1 MKNVQLELPVAFQ
14 RDVSRAI
21 GILKESG
28 CTAIFLYGSLGEGK
42 IREKSDIDI
51 AIQGC
56 PKGKFYSLLGKL
68 LLALDH
74 SVDLVNLDSPDPFAR
89 YLENEGR
96 LLQVG

>member
-1 MKNVQLELPVAFQ
+1 VNHAQKELPTAFGK
-14 RDVSRAI
+14 DISRAI
-21 GILKESG
+21 KILKESG

-42 IREKSDIDI
+42 IREESDIDI
-51 AIQGC
+51 AIRGC

>member
-1 MKNVQLELPVAFQ
+1 VKKGQIELPEAFEEDIRQ
-14 RDVSRAI
+14 AI
-21 GILKESG
+21 KILKESG
-28 CTAIFLYGSLGEGK
+28 CTDIFLFGSLGEGK
-42 IREKSDIDI
+42 IREESDIDI
-51 AIQGC
+51 AIRGC

-74 SVDLVNLDSPDPFAR
+74 SIDLVNLDSPDPFAR